1 MQHIKASI
9 IHRIKIIRIS
19 SLTCK
24 DVDSELEYAINEF
37 FDSIKDIKNL
47 YIDKIDYIGSH
58 QANIKYH
65 YTEYLSDDLND
76 SKYEVI
82 RKYEMEQFIG
92 KPETFTDS
100 INKFLNTL
108 SDKNNVKIESFDVHK
123 DFDYGDHSYGIM
135 IYSYDDIILKGE

>member
-1 MQHIKASI
+1 MKHIKASI
-9 IHRIKIIRIS
+9 IHRIKIIRIN

-24 DVDSELEYAINEF
+24 DINGELEYAINEF

-47 YIDKIDYIGSH
+47 CIDNIDYIGNY

-65 YTEYLSDDLND
+65 YTEYLLDDLND
-76 SKYEVI
+76 SKCEVI
-82 RKYEMEQFIG
+82 RKYEMKQFIG
-92 KPETFTDS
+92 KPEILTDS

-108 SDKNNVKIESFDVHK
+108 SDKNNVKIELFDVHK

-135 IYSYDDIILKGE
+135 IYSYDYISLEGE